1 VRPNRQLSTSLAR
14 TAPSAENDANDRDQ
28 QGDRLRPVR
37 ELAKVRQR
45 GGALR
50 IGELGLVAAREL
62 VETGRI
68 VYRLTCANK
77 VGLTGFEPA
86 TP

>member
-1 VRPNRQLSTSLAR
+1 MRPNRQLSTSLAR
-14 TAPSAENDANDRDQ
+14 TTASLMPMSLVAVSRIGIVFRVHGLKQ
-28 QGDRLRPVR
+28 VRL
-37 ELAKVRQR
+37 L

-68 VYRLTCANK
+68 VSVPFAQ
-77 VGLTGFEPA
+77 
-86 TP
+86 